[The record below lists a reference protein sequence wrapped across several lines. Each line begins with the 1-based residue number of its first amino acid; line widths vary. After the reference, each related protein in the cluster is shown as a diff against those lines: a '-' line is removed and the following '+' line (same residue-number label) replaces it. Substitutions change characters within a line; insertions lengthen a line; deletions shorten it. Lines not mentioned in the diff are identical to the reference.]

1 MLIARVG
8 WDVIR
13 DLAIYDCD
21 SRQAIAV
28 QVQIVVLKSMP
39 QIENAIVQQAIEGRS
54 FGKLHQEGNVAIRFE
69 KNFVQPFYID
79 H

>member
-13 DLAIYDCD
+13 DLAIYDGD
-21 SRQAIAV
+21 SKQAIAV

-39 QIENAIVQQAIEGRS
+39 QIENAIARQTIEGRS
-54 FGKLHQEGNVAIRFE
+54 FGKLHQESNVAIQFE
-69 KNFVQPFYID
+69 
-79 H
+79 

>member
-8 WDVIR
+8 WEVIR
-13 DLAIYDCD
+13 DLVMCHGD

-28 QVQIVVLKSMP
+28 QVQLVVLKSMP
-39 QIENAIVQQAIEGRS
+39 QIENAIAQQAIEGRS
-54 FGKLHQEGNVAIRFE
+54 YGKLHQESTVAIQFE
-69 KNFVQPFYID
+69 QNFVQPFYID